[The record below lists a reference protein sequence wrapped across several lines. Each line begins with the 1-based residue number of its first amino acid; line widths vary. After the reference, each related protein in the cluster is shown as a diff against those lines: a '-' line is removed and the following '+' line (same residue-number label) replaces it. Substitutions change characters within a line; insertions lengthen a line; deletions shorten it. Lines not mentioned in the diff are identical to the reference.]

1 MSRAVSSTPLL
12 VVITGP
18 SGVGKS
24 TLCDNMRS
32 ALPDVSRAVTCT
44 TREPRSGEV
53 EGVDYYFLGK
63 EEFLARVDSDE
74 FLENALVHGNHYGV
88 LKSEL
93 RAKLA
98 GGGDVLLNID
108 VQGAATIRERAAT
121 DPVLSRSLLTV
132 FLCPPSLKELE
143 HRLRGRGTDTD
154 EAIAKRLA
162 IAKDEMAQAEK
173 FDHTLTSQTR
183 EADAG
188 RLLGIIESVRLAKRE
203 AILTNG

>member
-1 MSRAVSSTPLL
+1 MSTAVSSTPLL
-12 VVITGP
+12 VVITAP

-24 TLCDNMRS
+24 TLCDNMHS

>member
-1 MSRAVSSTPLL
+1 MSTAVSSTPLL
-12 VVITGP
+12 VVITAP

-53 EGVDYYFLGK
+53 EGVDYYFLGE

-143 HRLRGRGTDTD
+143 HRLRARGTDTD